1 MNRVLVSGLGNAS
14 DMGLCDAC
22 DLNFSWRVHYPSI
35 LIWCDEICL
44 PQNALKAQKSSND
57 SKNDLAINLFLDL
70 ADSANLIKAID
81 LSPLKEAGIDKVI
94 SATAARDSVALLEHD
109 SEIQKGSEGVPG
121 EITINGQG
129 YCHAV
134 QTSIYTSILNADL
147 LDASCLFSDY
157 ERTYLEKLYAVK
169 EYTHP
174 KSSTATIFNEIF
186 SLYLPEN
193 LGLHNYA
200 FTSEDACIRC
210 KHYDNCKSTYL
221 GETEKAIK
229 TVLEWRNYDEI
240 QRAKEELD
248 KIIKQKNNVTDK
260 KSLEE
265 IRRSYE
271 NRQNRINKNIHSVFP
286 KIERWTKLA
295 TFVATPLVV
304 GAAVFADNIPLVA
317 AGAAIPEISKS
328 IEAGVN
334 YYKSKHNWVGFIN
347 QMSSDR

>member
-22 DLNFSWRVHYPSI
+22 DLNFSWLVHYPSI

-186 SLYLPEN
+186 SL
-193 LGLHNYA
+193 
-200 FTSEDACIRC
+200 
-210 KHYDNCKSTYL
+210 
-221 GETEKAIK
+221 
-229 TVLEWRNYDEI
+229 
-240 QRAKEELD
+240 
-248 KIIKQKNNVTDK
+248 
-260 KSLEE
+260 
-265 IRRSYE
+265 
-271 NRQNRINKNIHSVFP
+271 
-286 KIERWTKLA
+286 
-295 TFVATPLVV
+295 
-304 GAAVFADNIPLVA
+304 
-317 AGAAIPEISKS
+317 
-328 IEAGVN
+328 
-334 YYKSKHNWVGFIN
+334 
-347 QMSSDR
+347 